1 MGGWK
6 DENEK
11 TKHKKIWVSLGA
23 LTAFALWTLPVCHV
37 DVRPIGPG
45 GSRVGLAAVNQAFH
59 AMTGVHWLSDIV
71 GGMLLSMGLM
81 ALYAFAVSLREDR

>member
-1 MGGWK
+1 MK
-6 DENEK
+6 MKRQN
-11 TKHKKIWVSLGA
+11 TKKLWVSLGA
-23 LTAFALWTLPVCHV
+23 LTAFALWTLLVCHV

-45 GSRVGLAAVNQAFH
+45 GWVGLAAVNHAFH

-71 GGMLLSMGLM
+71 GGMLLSVGLV

>member
-1 MGGWK
+1 MK
-6 DENEK
+6 MKRQN
-11 TKHKKIWVSLGA
+11 TKKPWVSLGA
-23 LTAFALWTLPVCHV
+23 LTAFALWTLLVCHV

-71 GGMLLSMGLM
+71 GGMLLSVGLV

>member
-1 MGGWK
+1 MK
-6 DENEK
+6 MKRQNTEK
-11 TKHKKIWVSLGA
+11 LWVSLGA
-23 LTAFALWTLPVCHV
+23 LTAFALWTLLACHV

-71 GGMLLSMGLM
+71 GGMLLSVGLV

>member
-11 TKHKKIWVSLGA
+11 TKHEKALGSS
-23 LTAFALWTLPVCHV
+23 V

-71 GGMLLSMGLM
+71 GGILLSVGLV